1 MALPLKT
8 LPLIAALALAACAPS
23 ANTGRSAVADGVKFE
38 YALTP
43 APDGAPAHTYHV
55 QLALSDPQSGARI
68 PGATVALNLFGP
80 GFPGGTLVSLPEGAA
95 GGYAGEIALPEA
107 ANYRLTFQANRK
119 APAPSAVAIFTT
131 DRPAA

>member
-8 LPLIAALALAACAPS
+8 VPLIAALALAACAPS
-23 ANTGRSAVADGVKFE
+23 ANTGRSAIADGVKFE
-38 YALTP
+38 YALTA
-43 APDGAPAHTYHV
+43 APPGAAAHTYHV

-80 GFPGGTLVSLPEGAA
+80 GFDGGTLVNLPEGP
-95 GGYAGEIALPEA
+95 GGYAGDIALPEA
-107 ANYRLTFQANRK
+107 ASYRLTFQANRK
-119 APAPSAVAIFTT
+119 APAPSAVAIFTM